1 MIECIEFNSAMND
14 SGIRFKGE
22 DLAGLNSH
30 KNHGFEL
37 AHNGQVNVNVIDRSK
52 KLLMRYNIKTRF
64 G

>member
-14 SGIRFKGE
+14 SGIRFKRK

-37 AHNGQVNVNVIDRSK
+37 AHNGQVNVIDRST
-52 KLLMRYNIKTRF
+52 KLLMRYDIRIRF

>member
-1 MIECIEFNSAMND
+1 MIECIEFNNAMND
-14 SGIRFKGE
+14 SGIGLNRE

-37 AHNGQVNVNVIDRSK
+37 AHNGQDNVIDRGT
-52 KLLMRYNIKTRF
+52 KLLIRFNIKTRF